1 MKRFGFSLITQI
13 SAIYF
18 ATAAVLQAAAPR
30 VIDVTP
36 PQGSRVSLL
45 TEITVAFDQQVSGVD
60 ARDLL
65 VNGRA
70 AEAANGSGSVFVF
83 LFRQPTAG
91 PVEIRFAPDS
101 AITSAASVNDLFDVQ
116 TPLWTYSLHDVAPPR
131 IVLINPPQESTVRS
145 LTQVEI
151 TFDEP
156 VIGLKASDLI
166 VAGKGASSVSGASAG
181 PYVFRLAD
189 PATGT
194 AQVSW
199 SPSHVITDLATDGN
213 RFFGNERWSYLVNP
227 TFIQPDVVISEILAA
242 NASGLRDEN
251 GTIQDWI
258 ELHNRGSQPVKLL
271 GWSLTD
277 EPNDPGRWAFPDVSI
292 SPGEYLVVFASG
304 LDRRPTGSGA
314 KLHTNFKLSRAGE
327 YLGLFAPES
336 PRRVAS
342 EFSPKYP
349 PQRSNYSYGK
359 DSRQEPRYF
368 ASPTPGGANGSSS
381 MQGIVDSPHFSVKRG
396 FFSNPF
402 NLSLSSTTPRATI
415 RYTTDGSEPTD
426 THGEIY
432 SDPLFVKQTTMV
444 RAAAFKGNTLPSE
457 VVTHSYFFN
466 QSLVDKSLKPF
477 LPGVIKSLPVLS
489 IVTASN
495 NLYGAAGIMEF
506 KPRNTLNRGVAWER
520 PVSVE
525 LILPEDNGGF
535 QVDAGFRVHGGDV
548 VRELYNYN
556 AGPPN
561 GKYAFGLYFR
571 GDYGAKAL
579 NYPMFETT
587 LHDEFDGIIL
597 RAGFNDPLNPF
608 IDDELVR
615 RLMLDMGHVAVHG
628 TTMNLFL
635 NGVYQGYYNPVER
648 ISGEFAQRWH
658 GGGLDWDII
667 EELERVREGTIDE
680 WAAFRTFMKKSGNF
694 SLPAHYQEAIRRM
707 DVTNFADYLL
717 LNIYVGMGDWPNN
730 NWRAA
735 RERVPGAKWRFYNW
749 DSEWSFG
756 YKRNPVTHNTLTN
769 ELANTAFAPVG
780 DIYRALV
787 KSPEFRLLF
796 ADRIQKHFYGN
807 GALTETNVLN
817 RYEELRLRMSKVIPA
832 IDPIIPKTWV
842 PQRKGIIFGHLA
854 TAGLLAQVSAP
865 LFDKPGGNVPP
876 GTQVTISSSGGQIY
890 YTTDGDDPRVPFTE
904 IPSPAAKP
912 LTSGQ
917 GIPLNSSTTLRARVL
932 ANGNWSALA
941 EASFQVAEIGIP
953 LRITEIMYHPP
964 GGEGFEF
971 VELQNVGA
979 APVDASGFMVVG
991 TGYRIPDG
999 TIISPGERYLIASG
1013 TNPAGF
1019 QARYPDAE
1027 VHGYFGGSLS
1037 NSGERVSIEDRVGRI
1052 ITAVDYHDSDG
1063 WPLDADGQGASLEVI
1078 DPGGDPNDPAN
1089 WRGSLNPG
1097 GSPGAAPAIT
1107 LPPGVRLNEV
1117 MSASTPPS
1125 GKVGW
1130 IELKNESSTPARLD
1144 GWSLSNDGL
1153 LRKFV
1158 FPAGTMIQ
1166 PGAFLVVSCDSVTTT
1181 SGGFH
1186 SGFVLTNQIERIFL
1200 YNASTQRVD
1209 AVTLGRQ
1216 LPNLTAGKID
1226 GEWTLTSPTEGGA
1239 NSRAL
1244 IAPISDLL
1252 INEWLAN
1259 APAGGD
1265 DWIELYNRNQN
1276 FPVSVRRLW
1285 IAANGASHQI
1295 NAISFIPPLGHIQFH
1310 ADENDGIHH
1319 LNFKLPA
1326 AGTTIQLIAPSGALL
1341 DQIQFQAQAEGIS
1354 EGRLPDGSSKF
1365 VSFPGS
1371 ASPSAQ
1377 NYAINYAGPVLNEIM
1392 ARNQSSLQDAQGR
1405 YIDWVELFN
1414 ASTVPFDLASMSVS
1428 VGQPGSGAWKFP
1440 AGAIIPANGYLILWF
1455 DPNRP
1460 GSVGMEN
1467 DLNTGFRLD
1476 GDGGEIFLLGPNDQI
1491 ADRVAF
1497 GFQLPNQTIGQFGS
1511 DWRLLAQPTPGAA
1524 NAGPATLGQGAELR
1538 VNEWLAVPL
1547 QGSGSIEIYN
1557 PESLPVL
1564 LTGFFVSDDPSE
1576 IGTRKHQIGP
1586 LSFIGAKGWVR
1597 FVADGH
1603 PSQGSNHL
1611 NFSLDPQGETL
1622 RIYGPA
1628 EQSVDSIDYLVQNAG
1643 VSQGRF
1649 PDGVDAIVAFP
1660 DSVSLAESNY
1670 QPLSSVVI
1678 NEVLPGA
1685 ADPFEQAIEIFNI
1698 STKPV
1703 DLSNWL
1709 LSDDGADLE
1718 KYKIPFGTIIPAGGF
1733 KVFYE
1738 SQFGGS
1744 AAIKPFH
1751 LSSVR
1756 GGSVHLAAVDPV
1768 GKSTGWQEV
1777 AKFESME
1784 QGTSAGRNPLT
1795 GDGSQFIAMASRTFG
1810 VDQPISIDAFRS
1822 GGGAS
1827 NAAPSIGP
1835 LVINEIMYH
1844 PVNASGDENAD
1855 EEFIEIY
1862 NISGGS
1868 VLLFDPGLTENRWE
1882 IRGDIQFK
1890 PASTFLVRPVE
1901 YLLIVGFN
1909 PDANPEKISAFREK
1923 YNVPSEVRIFGPFSG
1938 RLSNERGPVE
1948 LYRPGRPAISGSD
1961 AGILPYYLVDRIG
1974 YASTLPWP
1982 SAANGSGS
1990 SLQRQQK
1997 ERFGNDAANWRG
2009 LPPTAGRANTIAP
2022 AEEPKSDS
2030 DGDGLP
2036 DAWELAVGLNPNSAA
2051 DADEDSDGDAHTN
2064 IEEFIAGTNPR
2075 DPKSRLKFESITA
2088 DPSGVLISFTAAA
2101 DKSYSVQAASD
2112 PASGVWQTLENIEP
2126 QTTTRMVEVGDTI
2139 SRNNSKRFYRIVTPK
2154 Q

>member
-1 MKRFGFSLITQI
+1 MKRFGFSLITQV
-13 SAIYF
+13 SALF
-18 ATAAVLQAAAPR
+18 FVTAAVVHAAAPR

-45 TEITVAFDQQVSGVD
+45 TEVTVVFDQPVSGVD

-65 VNGRA
+65 VNGRV
-70 AEAANGSGSVFVF
+70 AEVVNGSGAVFIF
-83 LFRQPTAG
+83 SFRQPPAG

-116 TPLWTYSLHDVAPPR
+116 TPLWTYVLQDIAAPR
-131 IVLINPPQESTVRS
+131 IVLINPPQGSAVRS
-145 LTQVEI
+145 LTQVEV

-156 VIGLKASDLI
+156 VIGLKASDLM
-166 VAGKGASSVSGASAG
+166 VAGQGAASVSGASAG
-181 PYVFRLAD
+181 PYVFQLAG
-189 PATGT
+189 PVTGT

-199 SPSHVITDLATDGN
+199 SLSHVITDLAMEGN
-213 RFFGNERWSYLVNP
+213 RFPGSERWSYLVNP
-227 TFIQPDVVISEILAA
+227 TLAQPDVVISEILAA
-242 NASGLRDEN
+242 NASGLPDEN

-258 ELHNRGSQPVKLL
+258 ELHNRGNQPVRLL

-277 EPNDPGRWAFPDVSI
+277 DPSDSGRWTFPDVTI
-292 SPGEYLVVFASG
+292 GPGEFLVLFASG
-304 LDRRPTGSGA
+304 LDRRPASPGA
-314 KLHTNFKLSRAGE
+314 KLHANFKLSRAGE

-342 EFSPKYP
+342 EFSPAYP
-349 PQRSNYSYGK
+349 EQRSNYSYGP
-359 DSRQEPRYF
+359 DSRLEPRYF
-368 ASPTPGGANGSSS
+368 ATPTPGAANGSSS
-381 MQGIVDSPHFSVKRG
+381 IQGIVDSPHFSVGRG

-402 NLSLSSTTPRATI
+402 NLSLSSKIPRTTI
-415 RYTTDGSEPTD
+415 RYTTDGSEPTEV
-426 THGEIY
+426 HGEIY
-432 SDPLFVKQTTMV
+432 SEPIFVKQTIV
-444 RAAAFKGNTLPSE
+444 LRAAAFKANTLPSE

-466 QSLVDKSLKPF
+466 QSLVDKTLKPF

-495 NLYGAAGIMEF
+495 NLHGANGIMEF

-525 LILPEDNGGF
+525 LIRPEDNGGF
-535 QVDAGFRVHGGDV
+535 QVDAGIRVHGGDV

-571 GDYGAKAL
+571 GDYGARAL
-579 NYPMFETT
+579 KYPVFGTT

-597 RAGFNDPLNPF
+597 RSGFNDPLNPF

-648 ISGEFAQRWH
+648 ISGEFARRWH
-658 GGGLDWDII
+658 GGGPNWDII
-667 EELERVREGTIDE
+667 EEYGIAREGTVDE
-680 WAAFRTFMKKSGNF
+680 WTAFSAFVKSSNF
-694 SLPAHYQEAIRRM
+694 AIPAHYQEALRRM
-707 DVTNFADYLL
+707 DVTNFSDYIL

-735 RERVPGAKWRFYNW
+735 RERAPGAKWLFYNW

-756 YKRNPVTHNTLTN
+756 YKRNPITHNTITN
-769 ELANTAFAPVG
+769 ELANLAFAPVG

-787 KSPEFRLLF
+787 KSPEFRLFF
-796 ADRIQKHFYGN
+796 ADRVQKHFSGN
-807 GALTETNVLN
+807 GALTGTNVLN

-832 IDPIIPKTWV
+832 MDTIIPKIWV
-842 PQRKGIIFGHLA
+842 PQRKGIIFGHMA
-854 TAGLLAQVSAP
+854 SAGLLAPVSAP
-865 LFDKPGGNVPP
+865 LFDKEGGDVPP
-876 GTQVTISSSGGQIY
+876 GSRVTITSSDGQIY
-890 YTTDGDDPRVPFTE
+890 YTTDGADPRVTFSGT
-904 IPSPAAKP
+904 PAPTAKP

-917 GIPLNSSTTLRARVL
+917 GITLESSTTLRARVL
-932 ANGNWSALA
+932 INGNWSALS
-941 EASFQVAEIGIP
+941 EAVFEVGEIGTP

-964 GGEGFEF
+964 GGDGFEF
-971 VELQNVGA
+971 VELQNIGA
-979 APVDASGFMVVG
+979 FPIDASGFMVVG
-991 TGYRIPDG
+991 TGYKIPDG
-999 TIISPGERYLIASG
+999 TVISPGERYLIASG
-1013 TNPAGF
+1013 TNPAEF
-1019 QARYPDAE
+1019 QARYPGA
-1027 VHGYFGGSLS
+1027 VVRGYFGGSLS
-1037 NSGERVSIEDRVGRI
+1037 NSGERVSIEDRDGRI
-1052 ITAVDYHDSDG
+1052 ITAVDYHDSAG
-1063 WPLDADGQGASLEVI
+1063 WPPDADGQGASLEVI
-1078 DPGGDPNDPAN
+1078 DPGGDPSDPAN

-1107 LPPGVRLNEV
+1107 LLPEVRLNEV
-1117 MSASTPPS
+1117 MTASTPPA

-1130 IELKNESSTPARLD
+1130 IELKNESSTPARID
-1144 GWSLSNDGL
+1144 GWSLSIAGDP
-1153 LRKFV
+1153 RKFV
-1158 FPAGTMIQ
+1158 FPSGTIIQ
-1166 PGAFLVVSCDSVTTT
+1166 PGGFLVVSCDSEITA

-1186 SGFVLTNQIERIFL
+1186 SGFVLTNQTESIFL
-1200 YNASTQRVD
+1200 YNPSTQRVD

-1216 LPNLTAGKID
+1216 LPNSTAGKID
-1226 GEWTLTSPTEGGA
+1226 GQWTLTSPTEGGA

-1244 IAPISDLL
+1244 IAPVSDLM

-1259 APAGGD
+1259 APAGGE

-1276 FPVSVRRLW
+1276 FPVSVHGLW
-1285 IAANGASHQI
+1285 LVANGASHQI
-1295 NAISFIPPLGHIQFH
+1295 NAISFIPPLGHLQFH
-1310 ADENDGIHH
+1310 ADENAGIHH

-1326 AGTTIQLIAPSGALL
+1326 TGTTIQLIASSGVLL
-1341 DQIQFQAQAEGIS
+1341 DQVQFQVQVEGVS
-1354 EGRLPDGSSKF
+1354 EGRLPDGNSKF
-1365 VSFPGS
+1365 ASFPGS
-1371 ASPSAQ
+1371 ASPGAQ
-1377 NYAINYAGPVLNEIM
+1377 NYLINYAGPVFNEIM
-1392 ARNQSSLQDAQGR
+1392 ARNQSSLQDARGR

-1414 ASTVPFDLASMSVS
+1414 PSAVPFDLAGMSVS
-1428 VGQPGSGAWKFP
+1428 VGQPKSGAWKFP
-1440 AGAIIPANGYLILWF
+1440 AGALVPASGYLLLWF

-1476 GDGGEIFLLGPNDQI
+1476 GDGGEIFLFGANDQI
-1491 ADRVAF
+1491 ADHVAF
-1497 GFQLPNQTIGQFGS
+1497 GFQLANQTIGQFGS
-1511 DWRLLAQPTPGAA
+1511 DWRLLAQPTPGVA
-1524 NAGPATLGQGAELR
+1524 NTGPATLGQGAELR
-1538 VNEWLAVPL
+1538 INEWLAVPL
-1547 QGSGSIEIYN
+1547 QGPDEIEIYN
-1557 PESLPVL
+1557 PEPSPVL
-1564 LTGFFVSDDPSE
+1564 LTDFFVSDDPSE

-1603 PSQGSNHL
+1603 PSKGSNHL

-1649 PDGVDAIVAFP
+1649 PDGFDAIVAFFE
-1660 DSVSLAESNY
+1660 SVSLAESNY
-1670 QPLSSVVI
+1670 QPLPNVVI

-1685 ADPFEQAIEIFNI
+1685 SNPFEQAIEIFNA
-1698 STKPV
+1698 STKPA

-1709 LSDDGADLE
+1709 LSDDGADLQ
-1718 KYKIPFGTIIPAGGF
+1718 KYKISFGTILPAGAF
-1733 KVFYE
+1733 MVFYE
-1738 SQFGGS
+1738 SQFAGS

-1768 GKSTGWQEV
+1768 GTPTGWQAV
-1777 AKFESME
+1777 ASFESME
-1784 QGTSAGRNPLT
+1784 QGTSAGRNLLT
-1795 GDGSQFIAMASRTFG
+1795 GDGSRFIAMASRTFG

-1827 NAAPSIGP
+1827 NAAPAIGP

-1844 PVNASGDENAD
+1844 PLNASGDENSD
-1855 EEFIEIY
+1855 DEFIEIY

-1868 VLLFDPGLTENRWE
+1868 VLLFDPVRTENRWE

-1901 YLLIVGFN
+1901 YLLIVSFN
-1909 PDANPEKISAFREK
+1909 PDANPEKASAFRQK
-1923 YNVPSEVRIFGPFSG
+1923 YNVPSEVRIFGPFTG

-1948 LYRPGRPAISGSD
+1948 LYRPGQPNAAGPD
-1961 AGILPYYLVDRIG
+1961 GGILPYYLVDRIG
-1974 YASTLPWP
+1974 YGNTLPWP
-1982 SAANGSGS
+1982 PAANGLGS
-1990 SLQRQQK
+1990 SLQRQVK
-1997 ERFGNDAANWRG
+1997 EGFGNDPANWRA
-2009 LPPTAGRANTIAP
+2009 LPPTAGRANSLAP
-2022 AEEPKSDS
+2022 VESKSDF

-2036 DAWELAVGLNPNSAA
+2036 DAWEIAAGLNPNSAA
-2051 DADEDSDGDAHTN
+2051 DVNEDSDGDGYTN
-2064 IEEFIAGTNPR
+2064 REEYIAGTNPR
-2075 DPKSRLKFESITA
+2075 DPKSLLKLESITA
-2088 DPSGVLISFTAAA
+2088 DPSGVLISFIAMAE
-2101 DKSYSVQAASD
+2101 KSYSVQMASD
-2112 PASGVWQTLENIEP
+2112 PASGVWQTLENIEAHVI
-2126 QTTTRMVEVGDTI
+2126 TRTVEVGDTT
-2139 SRNNSKRFYRIVTPK
+2139 SGKNAKRFYRLVTPK